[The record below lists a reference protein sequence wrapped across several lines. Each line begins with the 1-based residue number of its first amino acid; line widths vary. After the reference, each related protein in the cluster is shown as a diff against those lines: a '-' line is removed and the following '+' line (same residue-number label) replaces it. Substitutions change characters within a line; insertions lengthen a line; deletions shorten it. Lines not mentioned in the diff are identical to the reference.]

1 MDNKK
6 AYLVLFNAA
15 TDALA
20 FLTDGNVPLARD
32 TLTAA
37 QAHAEMLI
45 ISQPSQE
52 DEVREDGEPT
62 EKDTSPQ

>member
-1 MDNKK
+1 MDYKK
-6 AYLVLFNAA
+6 PYLVMFNAA

-20 FLTDGNVPLARD
+20 LLADGKCPLARD
-32 TLTAA
+32 TLVAA
-37 QAHAEMLI
+37 QAQAEALVI
-45 ISQPSQE
+45 AQPSQE